1 MVSYNSYFSSFV
13 SLGASLDIIF
23 CCSLWMFGVVAVFL
37 EESVGL
43 IIKKVVIDI
52 KLAQQ
57 EKNTQMYQRTPMN

>member
-1 MVSYNSYFSSFV
+1 
-13 SLGASLDIIF
+13 
-23 CCSLWMFGVVAVFL
+23 MFGVVAVFL

-57 EKNTQMYQRTPMN
+57 EKNTQMYQRTPMNSI